1 MQPRRSKVVPG
12 PLFYPERTT
21 TMVAAKRWPSPPAA
35 SGSTSAPATKPS
47 ASSEAPTA
55 STAAMGQRRSGAQR
69 ALVLSV
75 AAAPVLPPGATAT
88 GGAMEVLSPSLNVYR
103 AGSSGVTL
111 TIAPRTTVLVAD
123 HVTNTGAVVR
133 LEQVDYSK
141 AMRAYRVCR
150 QEGGA
155 VAEEPSKGWHAS
167 SATPATPLPPPLT
180 SPHGICSSYTTSL
193 NTFSGTA
200 SPNDRASYAARDDD
214 TALGHD
220 PAPWRVVFLR
230 LFGAT
235 DMVLLTVAVAC
246 FLVVVSRVSMI
257 KYGRTDGQSA
267 MSWSSLPWLEVAL
280 AALTSGRS
288 VVEEAVAPSGLSPAS
303 GEGLAQGVTRGPPG
317 TSSSTAATVISVPGT
332 KGVLFASYTQATS
345 TPALDTSVTLVLLL
359 FSTFLL
365 VKRLSG
371 ALSRV
376 YVEEVLVMRGVGL
389 QFSAYG
395 IFNTLRYRHF
405 VDLLML
411 RSLVIHDA
419 FFRYQPMFFLSS
431 SVENKAE
438 RIVYFPD
445 TLPRLAVLRPVLNGI
460 RGVLYGEPEEGPSLG
475 ELEERWKKS
484 ASEISDGDFFTEDS
498 FAEDTVTT
506 PDDACFSDATDRDE
520 D

>member
-1 MQPRRSKVVPG
+1 M
-12 PLFYPERTT
+12 
-21 TMVAAKRWPSPPAA
+21 
-35 SGSTSAPATKPS
+35 
-47 ASSEAPTA
+47 
-55 STAAMGQRRSGAQR
+55 
-69 ALVLSV
+69 
-75 AAAPVLPPGATAT
+75 LPPGATGTVGAT
-88 GGAMEVLSPSLNVYR
+88 EVLSPSLNVYR

-123 HVTNTGAVVR
+123 HVTNTSAVVR

-150 QEGGA
+150 QEGGV
-155 VAEEPSKGWHAS
+155 VAEEPSKGWHAGS
-167 SATPATPLPPPLT
+167 TTPATPLPPPLT
-180 SPHGICSSYTTSL
+180 SSHGVSSSYAMSPTAFT
-193 NTFSGTA
+193 GTA
-200 SPNDRASYAARDDD
+200 SPKGRASYAARDE

-220 PAPWRVVFLR
+220 RAPWRVVFLR

-235 DMVLLTVAVAC
+235 DMVLLTVVVAC
-246 FLVVVSRVSMI
+246 FLVVVSRLSMI
-257 KYGRTDGQSA
+257 KLGRTDGQSA
-267 MSWSSLPWLEVAL
+267 MSWSSLSWLKVAL
-280 AALTSGRS
+280 TALTSGRS
-288 VVEEAVAPSGLSPAS
+288 VVEEVVAPSGLSPAS
-303 GEGLAQGVTRGPPG
+303 AEDLAQGVTRGSPA
-317 TSSSTAATVISVPGT
+317 TSLLTTATVISVPGT
-332 KGVLFASYTQATS
+332 KGVLFTSYTQATGI
-345 TPALDTSVTLVLLL
+345 PALDTSVTLVLLL
-359 FSTFLL
+359 FSIFLL
-365 VKRLSG
+365 IKRLSC

-445 TLPRLAVLRPVLNGI
+445 TLPRLAVLRPALNGI

-484 ASEISDGDFFTEDS
+484 ASNIPDGNFSTEDS

-506 PDDACFSDATDRDE
+506 PDDACSDATDRDE

>member
-1 MQPRRSKVVPG
+1 M
-12 PLFYPERTT
+12 
-21 TMVAAKRWPSPPAA
+21 
-35 SGSTSAPATKPS
+35 
-47 ASSEAPTA
+47 
-55 STAAMGQRRSGAQR
+55 
-69 ALVLSV
+69 
-75 AAAPVLPPGATAT
+75 LPPGASVT
-88 GGAMEVLSPSLNVYR
+88 GGAIEMLSPSLNVYR
-103 AGSSGVTL
+103 ASSRGVTL
-111 TIAPRTTVLVAD
+111 TIAPRTTVIMTD

-150 QEGGA
+150 QEGGV
-155 VAEEPSKGWHAS
+155 VAEKPSQDWRAG

-180 SPHGICSSYTTSL
+180 SPHGISSSYAASPTTL
-193 NTFSGTA
+193 SGTA
-200 SPNDRASYAARDDD
+200 SPNSRARYAARDDD
-214 TALGHD
+214 TALDHD

-235 DMVLLTVAVAC
+235 DMMLLTVAVAC
-246 FLVVVSRVSMI
+246 FLVVVSRLSML

-267 MSWSSLPWLEVAL
+267 MSWSSLSWLELAL
-280 AALTSGRS
+280 TALTSGRS
-288 VVEEAVAPSGLSPAS
+288 AVKEVVAPPA
-303 GEGLAQGVTRGPPG
+303 EGLVQGVTRGSPAI
-317 TSSSTAATVISVPGT
+317 SSLAAATLISAPGT
-332 KGVLFASYTQATS
+332 KEVLFASCTQATS
-345 TPALDTSVTLVLLL
+345 ILGLDTSVTLVLLL

-484 ASEISDGDFFTEDS
+484 ASDTPDGDFFTEDS

>member
-141 AMRAYRVCR
+141 AMRAY
-150 QEGGA
+150 
-155 VAEEPSKGWHAS
+155 
-167 SATPATPLPPPLT
+167 
-180 SPHGICSSYTTSL
+180 TTSL

-200 SPNDRASYAARDDD
+200 SPNGRASYAARDDD